1 MEGGQG
7 DEEAGGDTEL
17 PSKKQELHISQRMGK
32 ADGAKSRSISE
43 ETIVV
48 HVYKGEGGRWRR
60 SEWGP
65 MMSVPAWGV
74 QLIFYRET
82 P

>member
-17 PSKKQELHISQRMGK
+17 PSKKKQELHISQRMGK

-43 ETIVV
+43 ETTVV
-48 HVYKGEGGRWRR
+48 HVYKGEGGR
-60 SEWGP
+60 
-65 MMSVPAWGV
+65 
-74 QLIFYRET
+74 
-82 P
+82 